1 VLSLRKLQFKIKPFL
16 ENITERYKKVF
27 SEKGISLEL
36 QCPDNNEVNA
46 DPERLSQIMVNL
58 LSNALRATDSGGHI
72 SLSALS
78 DNNWMKISIEDTGV
92 GMSEKELP
100 FIFERFYHGPG
111 GGLGIGLTIV
121 KELAEAHGGR
131 IEVKST
137 QGKGTEFS
145 VFLPMGGVHN
155 PS

>member
-1 VLSLRKLQFKIKPFL
+1 
-16 ENITERYKKVF
+16 
-27 SEKGISLEL
+27 
-36 QCPDNNEVNA
+36 
-46 DPERLSQIMVNL
+46 
-58 LSNALRATDSGGHI
+58 
-72 SLSALS
+72 
-78 DNNWMKISIEDTGV
+78 
-92 GMSEKELP
+92 MSEKELP

-131 IEVKST
+131 IEVKSAK
-137 QGKGTEFS
+137 GKGSEFS